1 MVDTNNLLTIN
12 VISKI
17 LMKKCVCYLLF
28 DNVGYLFDCNKE
40 TIKEHEFVVLR
51 KTRFSRESC
60 ILRSRI
66 KEDPG

>member
-28 DNVGYLFDCNKE
+28 DNVGYLFDCNTE
-40 TIKEHEFVVLR
+40 IIKEHEIVVV
-51 KTRFSRESC
+51 KKSKFFTGEVHFE
-60 ILRSRI
+60 
-66 KEDPG
+66 K